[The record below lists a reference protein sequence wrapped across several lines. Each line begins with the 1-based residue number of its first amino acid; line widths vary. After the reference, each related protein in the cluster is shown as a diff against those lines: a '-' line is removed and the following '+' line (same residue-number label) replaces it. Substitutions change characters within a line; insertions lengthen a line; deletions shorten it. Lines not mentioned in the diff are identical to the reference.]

1 MKIGTDAWRIDARPE
16 SILVSPHERSQNGTA
31 VFRRPTTTSGRQC
44 ARRSA
49 PTARPPTSAATTTAS
64 VSAASQSRPR
74 ISVDGATSRSATL
87 MNMNELPQIKASA
100 PRSTIGRLRVIS
112 VF

>member
-1 MKIGTDAWRIDARPE
+1 MIDASPE

-31 VFRRPTTTSGRQC
+31 VFRRPMTTSGRQC

-49 PTARPPTSAATTTAS
+49 ATERPSVSSGTTTAS

-74 ISVDGATSRSATL
+74 MSVDGSTWRSATL

-112 VF
+112 LF